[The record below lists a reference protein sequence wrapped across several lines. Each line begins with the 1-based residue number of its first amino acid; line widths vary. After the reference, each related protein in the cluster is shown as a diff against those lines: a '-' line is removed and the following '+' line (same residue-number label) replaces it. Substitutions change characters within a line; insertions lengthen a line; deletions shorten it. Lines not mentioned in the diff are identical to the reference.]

1 MTSLA
6 LIAALLL
13 APPVVRAGVVDA
25 VPSAPARPPSPVGPW
40 KAALELAGGPLRFS
54 IVVEP
59 NRRGWRARLCNS
71 SRCDPFSSVRQRGDS
86 LVLELADYAASITAR
101 LTNDSLTGAYHNVGS
116 RGPRTIPFRAARGTW
131 PAGPPPPTLLGR
143 WDAWFETDG
152 RRAPRRFEFRAAPA
166 GMEGTIVGS
175 GGDFGLFWGTALA
188 DSFDLAHFDG
198 SFVYR
203 LTGRL
208 DGDTLRGVFHAG
220 LRTQT
225 PFVAVRSIGAAHLRP
240 PSEVV
245 QGDTSQPFRFRFPDL
260 SGRSVTEADPRFRGK
275 IVLVNIMGTW
285 CPTCHDAEPALI
297 ALYRRYHA
305 RGLEMVG
312 LAYEVTGDTAVDG
325 ALVRRFRDKFGVPF
339 PILLAGI
346 SDAAAAAATQP
357 QLSGPIAFPTL
368 IFLGRDGRVR
378 ATHAG
383 FYGPALDAPNVR
395 LVAEL
400 DTLVQ
405 GLLAE
410 PHD

>member
-1 MTSLA
+1 MATL
-6 LIAALLL
+6 
-13 APPVVRAGVVDA
+13 D
-25 VPSAPARPPSPVGPW
+25 
-40 KAALELAGGPLRFS
+40 LAGGPLRFG
-54 IVVEP
+54 IVIEP
-59 NRRGWRARLCNS
+59 GRRGLRARLCNG

-86 LVLELADYAASITAR
+86 LVLEMADYAATITAR
-101 LTNDSLTGAYHNVGS
+101 LTNDSLTGAYRNVGS
-116 RGPRTIPFRAARGTW
+116 RGPRTIPFRAARGAW
-131 PAGPPPPTLLGR
+131 PADPPPATLLGR

-152 RRAPRRFEFRAAPA
+152 RRAPRLFEFRAAPV
-166 GMEGTIVGS
+166 GMEGTIVGA
-175 GGDFGLFWGTALA
+175 GGDFGLFWGTAER

-208 DGDTLRGVFHAG
+208 DGDTLRGTFHAG

-225 PFVAVRSIGAAHLRP
+225 PFVATRSTGAPHLRP

-245 QGDTSQPFRFRFPDL
+245 RGDTSRPFRFRFPDL
-260 SGRSVTEADPRFRGK
+260 SGRIVTESDPAFRGK
-275 IVLVNIMGTW
+275 VVLVSIMGTW
-285 CPTCHDAEPALI
+285 CPTCHDAEPTLN

-339 PILLAGI
+339 PLLLAGI

-368 IFLGRDGRVR
+368 IFLSRDGRVR

-383 FYGPALDAPNVR
+383 FLGPALGAPNVQ
-395 LVAEL
+395 LEAEL
-400 DTLVQ
+400 DALVRR
-405 GLLAE
+405 LLAE
-410 PHD
+410 PQP